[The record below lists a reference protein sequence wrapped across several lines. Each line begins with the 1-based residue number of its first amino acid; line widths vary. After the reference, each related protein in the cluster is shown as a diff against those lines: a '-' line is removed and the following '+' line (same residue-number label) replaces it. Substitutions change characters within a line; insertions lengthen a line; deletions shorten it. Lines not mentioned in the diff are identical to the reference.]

1 MRGTAAA
8 LSAGLVFGL
17 GLVISGMFN
26 PAKII
31 SFLDVAGAWDPSLL
45 LVMVSAL
52 ATTFVGYRL
61 TMLRSAPMFETQ
73 FNLPV
78 ATAIDSKLIIGAGLF
93 GIGWG
98 LSGLCPGPAVTGAA
112 LGDIEPYA
120 FLAAMRAGMAAR
132 RFM

>member
-120 FLAAMRAGMAAR
+120 FLAAMLAGMAAR
-132 RFM
+132 RFI